1 MVFES
6 LEDLSARID
15 SPELD
20 VTADDFLILKNAGPK
35 SPSGMP
41 EAGYLPIPRKLA
53 QAGVKDMVRISDAR
67 MSGTAFGTVILHV
80 CPDAASGGN
89 LALVRSGDRIVL
101 SVKHRKLDLL
111 VPEDELNK
119 RRESWAA
126 PAVPARGY
134 ARLYREC
141 VMQATHGCDFDFLR
155 GQ

>member
-1 MVFES
+1 
-6 LEDLSARID
+6 
-15 SPELD
+15 
-20 VTADDFLILKNAGPK
+20 
-35 SPSGMP
+35 
-41 EAGYLPIPRKLA
+41 
-53 QAGVKDMVRISDAR
+53 

-101 SVKHRKLDLL
+101 SVKQRRLDLL

-119 RRESWAA
+119 RRASWVA
-126 PAVPARGY
+126 PEMPVRGY
-134 ARLYREC
+134 ARLYREH